1 MLTHSAAEIRISKRK
16 ISSTRLLAATLLF
29 CNIAVSAQ
37 EVVPMLTTKY
47 SQTAPYNNSCPDNSA
62 AGCGPVAVAQI
73 LTKYKQPT
81 HGYGSVSYQSGA
93 NKYAVDVD
101 FENYIFDWDNIKED
115 YRDEYTEQQAK
126 AVADLVYAC
135 GAAMYAQ
142 YGSATS
148 INNYAKMLYGLQHNL
163 HISEDAR
170 YLRRQHYSTA
180 EWIEMLNTQLRAGHP
195 VFYRGSWLFDG
206 TEAGHMFVIDGLDSE
221 GKYHVN
227 FGHSGSGD
235 KFADINVLNQSG
247 TKPGGRG
254 VCYNATQAM
263 VINCYPTL
271 EYTDYPM
278 QRCISEEAIIL
289 NMDTLLRQITV
300 NLGEKFTLSCNLR
313 NYSLQKATVNY
324 GWGLE
329 KDGQFIDILRQR
341 TYGLRAGNKFA
352 ETRHLDFALPTTLED
367 GNYKLVLYSKSD
379 IEPTWSKV
387 WISAPTEAE
396 VKVNGGKAEIIVPD
410 NHLGNPKLYLEK
422 DIIEV
427 ENPFGKTVSGR
438 AFELNFVNPSTNNFQ
453 NKIKLEIVADGA
465 EYNYETMQPIFSQSK
480 TTYHILVP
488 QAAVALEGKSLT
500 SIKAYYYN
508 TTEEAYTLLGTTEP
522 SGINVPETEA
532 AKADVFIYSANGI
545 LIQRIAAE
553 NVAESYGNFLKS
565 LPRGVYVVKEAN
577 KVRKIA
583 L

>member
-1 MLTHSAAEIRISKRK
+1 MISKRK

-73 LTKYKQPT
+73 LTKYKQPI

-163 HISEDAR
+163 HISKNAR

-195 VFYRGSWLFDG
+195 VFYRGTWLFDG
-206 TEAGHMFVIDGLDSE
+206 TEVGHMFVIDGLDSE

-263 VINCYPTL
+263 VINCYPTP
-271 EYTDYPM
+271 EHTDYPM

-313 NYSLQKATVNY
+313 NYSLQKATVVY

-352 ETRHLDFALPTTLED
+352 ETRHLDFALPTTLEN

-427 ENPFGKTVSGR
+427 ENPFDKTVSGR

-465 EYNYETMQPIFSQSK
+465 DYSYETTQPIFSQSK

-508 TTEEAYTLLGTTEP
+508 TIEDAYTLLGTTEP

-532 AKADVFIYSANGI
+532 AKGDVFIYSANGV

-553 NVAESYGNFLKS
+553 NVAESYGNILKS
-565 LPRGVYVVKEAN
+565 LPRGVYVIKEAN

>member
-1 MLTHSAAEIRISKRK
+1 MISKRK

-465 EYNYETMQPIFSQSK
+465 EYNYETMQPIFSQSM

>member
-1 MLTHSAAEIRISKRK
+1 
-16 ISSTRLLAATLLF
+16 
-29 CNIAVSAQ
+29 
-37 EVVPMLTTKY
+37 MLTTKY

-341 TYGLRAGNKFA
+341 TYGQRAGNKFA

>member
-1 MLTHSAAEIRISKRK
+1 MISKRK

-180 EWIEMLNTQLRAGHP
+180 EWIEMLNTQLRADHP